1 MRIGFHDG
9 YCAWQ
14 NSVLLIGLA
23 RLLAIDDDDP
33 AVERGF
39 RAGCEALLE
48 LGRYD
53 DGGFI
58 YLDRF
63 DYRWVSRQAHLR
75 EALAAAHALTDDE
88 RYLPR
93 ASRAAPPPGS
103 GRAARARRSATTSP
117 NGAATSRSCT
127 SSTAPACSR
136 DLTPDELP
144 GVTSR

>member
-14 NSVLLIGLA
+14 NAVLLIGLA
-23 RLLAIDDDDP
+23 RLLAVDEDL
-33 AVERGF
+33 AVERAF

-88 RYLPR
+88 RYLT
-93 ASRAAPPPGS
+93 AGLE
-103 GRAARARRSATTSP
+103 G
-117 NGAATSRSCT
+117 GAAAWLRPRGQG
-127 SSTAPACSR
+127 PALSNDVAEWRGHLPFLHELDRAGLLR
-136 DLTPDELP
+136 DLAPDELP